1 MSRSA
6 FLRLEWLLSAA
17 LIALSIAWAAF
28 RDLPLAAQ
36 LAPTPLSVLAG
47 VVAGAA
53 LWATIPLLLRS
64 IPMRRVWDGVLLPF
78 ATTLGPRDVLVVALL
93 SGFTEELFFR
103 GVLLPETGIVVSSLC
118 FGALH
123 ALCRTDLVWA
133 TIIGAGFSA
142 LALLGDSL
150 VTPIVAHAT
159 YNLGALLILQHSARR
174 TRPRGVVAPAA
185 SEARRLP
192 ATIAPSQGIG

>member
-1 MSRSA
+1 MTRSA

-17 LIALSIAWAAF
+17 LVALSIAWAAL
-28 RDLPLAAQ
+28 RDLPLPVQ
-36 LAPTPLSVLAG
+36 LLPTPGLVLAG

-64 IPMRRVWDGVLLPF
+64 APMRRVWNGVLLPF
-78 ATTLGPRDVLVVALL
+78 AASLGPRDVVVVAVL

-103 GVLLPETGIVVSSLC
+103 GVLLPEVGIVLSSLC

-123 ALCRTDLVWA
+123 ALCATYLVWA
-133 TIIGAGFSA
+133 TVVGAGFSA
-142 LALLGDSL
+142 LALGGGSL
-150 VTPIVAHAT
+150 VPPIVAHAT
-159 YNLGALLILQHSARR
+159 YNLGALLFLQRSARR
-174 TRPRGVVAPAA
+174 ASPPTAVAPA
-185 SEARRLP
+185 SESRRLA

>member
-1 MSRSA
+1 MTRSA

-17 LIALSIAWAAF
+17 LIVLSIAWAAL
-28 RDLPLAAQ
+28 RDLPLSAQ
-36 LAPTPLSVLAG
+36 LLPTPTLVIAG

-64 IPMRRVWDGVLLPF
+64 TPMRRVWNGVLLPF
-78 ATTLGPRDVLVVALL
+78 AASLGPRDVVMVALL

-103 GVLLPETGIVVSSLC
+103 GVLLPEAGIVLSSLC

-123 ALCRTDLVWA
+123 ALCATYLVWA
-133 TIIGAGFSA
+133 TVIGAGFSA
-142 LALLGDSL
+142 LALVGGSL
-150 VTPIVAHAT
+150 VPPIVAHAT
-159 YNLGALLILQHSARR
+159 YNLGALLILQRSARR
-174 TRPRGVVAPAA
+174 ASPPTSVAPA
-185 SEARRLP
+185 SEPGRLT

>member
-1 MSRSA
+1 MTRSA

-17 LIALSIAWAAF
+17 LIVLSIGWAAL
-28 RDLPLAAQ
+28 RDLPLSEQ
-36 LAPTPLSVLAG
+36 LLPTPGLIAAG

-64 IPMRRVWDGVLLPF
+64 TPMRRVWHGVLLPF
-78 ATTLGPRDVLVVALL
+78 AATLGPRDVVVVALL

-103 GVLLPETGIVVSSLC
+103 GVLLPEVGIVLSSVC

-123 ALCRTDLVWA
+123 ALCATYLVWA
-133 TIIGAGFSA
+133 TVIGAGFSA
-142 LALLGDSL
+142 LALFGGSL
-150 VTPIVAHAT
+150 VPPILAHAT
-159 YNLGALLILQHSARR
+159 YNLGALLILQRSARR
-174 TRPRGVVAPAA
+174 ASPPGTLAPA
-185 SEARRLP
+185 SDGRRLP